1 MLFLLNT
8 PEYTNVQSNTTKV
21 KVHLKNGVAE
31 ILDQHQDLMGRVEN
45 NIVEIE
51 TNFENKTE
59 KNLFVLQD
67 AVFIVST
74 KGLDKKLEK
83 KTSVYV
89 YAKNVKEINSRLDKI
104 SAHSMSDKKINKQ
117 LLIDKISLQKSKL
130 PGILGESFI
139 ILIFIAITEIIFI
152 SFFGSR
158 YMSLDTNNLK
168 QEIIKN
174 FKEYSDKIN

>member
-31 ILDQHQDLMGRVEN
+31 ILDLHQDLMGRVEN

-51 TNFENKTE
+51 TNFENKIE

-74 KGLDKKLEK
+74 KGLDKKLDK

-89 YAKNVKEINSRLDKI
+89 YAKNVKEINSRLAIDEITKQYE
-104 SAHSMSDKKINKQ
+104 KKAS
-117 LLIDKISLQKSKL
+117 LLETESLKLSPQNDEKLENSIKSKVFML
-130 PGILGESFI
+130 NQDAEF
-139 ILIFIAITEIIFI
+139 
-152 SFFGSR
+152 
-158 YMSLDTNNLK
+158 LK
-168 QEIIKN
+168 KVLTLAKQPK
-174 FKEYSDKIN
+174 

>member
-74 KGLDKKLEK
+74 KGLDKKLDK

-89 YAKNVKEINSRLDKI
+89 YAKNVKEINSRLAIDEITKQYEKK
-104 SAHSMSDKKINKQ
+104 MS
-117 LLIDKISLQKSKL
+117 LLETETLKLSSQNNEKLENSIKSK
-130 PGILGESFI
+130 
-139 ILIFIAITEIIFI
+139 IFMLNEDTEF
-152 SFFGSR
+152 
-158 YMSLDTNNLK
+158 LK
-168 QEIIKN
+168 KVLTLAKQPK
-174 FKEYSDKIN
+174 

>member
-74 KGLDKKLEK
+74 KGIDKKLDK

-89 YAKNVKEINSRLDKI
+89 YAKNVKEINSRLAIDEITKQYEKK
-104 SAHSMSDKKINKQ
+104 MS
-117 LLIDKISLQKSKL
+117 LLETETLKLSSQNSEKLENSIKSK
-130 PGILGESFI
+130 
-139 ILIFIAITEIIFI
+139 IFMLNEDTEF
-152 SFFGSR
+152 
-158 YMSLDTNNLK
+158 LK
-168 QEIIKN
+168 KVLTLAKQPK
-174 FKEYSDKIN
+174 

>member
-31 ILDQHQDLMGRVEN
+31 ILDLHQDLMGRVEN

-51 TNFENKTE
+51 TNFENKIE

-74 KGLDKKLEK
+74 KGLDKKLDK

-89 YAKNVKEINSRLDKI
+89 YAKNVKEINSRLAIDEITKQYE
-104 SAHSMSDKKINKQ
+104 KKAS
-117 LLIDKISLQKSKL
+117 LLETESLKLSPQNDEKLENSIKSKVFML
-130 PGILGESFI
+130 NQDAEF
-139 ILIFIAITEIIFI
+139 
-152 SFFGSR
+152 
-158 YMSLDTNNLK
+158 LK
-168 QEIIKN
+168 KVLTLARQPK
-174 FKEYSDKIN
+174 

>member
-59 KNLFVLQD
+59 TNLFVLQD

-89 YAKNVKEINSRLDKI
+89 YAKNVKEINSRLAIDEITKQYEKKQSLLETETLKL
-104 SAHSMSDKKINKQ
+104 SAQNSEKLESSI
-117 LLIDKISLQKSKL
+117 KSK
-130 PGILGESFI
+130 
-139 ILIFIAITEIIFI
+139 IFALNDDVEF
-152 SFFGSR
+152 
-158 YMSLDTNNLK
+158 LKKVLNLSK
-168 QEIIKN
+168 QTK
-174 FKEYSDKIN
+174 

>member
-89 YAKNVKEINSRLDKI
+89 YAKNVKEINSRLAIDEITKQYEKKV
-104 SAHSMSDKKINKQ
+104 SLLETETLKLSPQNSDKLESSI
-117 LLIDKISLQKSKL
+117 KSK
-130 PGILGESFI
+130 
-139 ILIFIAITEIIFI
+139 IFMLNEDAEFLKKVL
-152 SFFGSR
+152 
-158 YMSLDTNNLK
+158 SLAK
-168 QEIIKN
+168 QPK
-174 FKEYSDKIN
+174 

>member
-74 KGLDKKLEK
+74 KGLDKKLDK

-89 YAKNVKEINSRLDKI
+89 YAKNVKEINSRLAVDEI
-104 SAHSMSDKKINKQ
+104 TKQ
-117 LLIDKISLQKSKL
+117 YEKKISLLETETLKLSAQNSEKLESSIKSK
-130 PGILGESFI
+130 
-139 ILIFIAITEIIFI
+139 IFMLNEDAEF
-152 SFFGSR
+152 
-158 YMSLDTNNLK
+158 LK
-168 QEIIKN
+168 KVLTLAKQPK
-174 FKEYSDKIN
+174 

>member
-74 KGLDKKLEK
+74 KGLDKKLDK

-89 YAKNVKEINSRLDKI
+89 YAKNVKEINSRLAVDEITKQYEKKMSLLETETLKL
-104 SAHSMSDKKINKQ
+104 SAQNSEKLESSI
-117 LLIDKISLQKSKL
+117 KSK
-130 PGILGESFI
+130 
-139 ILIFIAITEIIFI
+139 IFMLNEDAEF
-152 SFFGSR
+152 
-158 YMSLDTNNLK
+158 LK
-168 QEIIKN
+168 KVLTLAKQPK
-174 FKEYSDKIN
+174 

>member
-74 KGLDKKLEK
+74 KGLDKKLDK

-89 YAKNVKEINSRLDKI
+89 YAKNVKEINSRLAIDEITKQYEKKMSLLETETLKL
-104 SAHSMSDKKINKQ
+104 SAQNSEKLESSI
-117 LLIDKISLQKSKL
+117 KSK
-130 PGILGESFI
+130 
-139 ILIFIAITEIIFI
+139 IFMLNEDAEF
-152 SFFGSR
+152 
-158 YMSLDTNNLK
+158 LK
-168 QEIIKN
+168 KVLTLAKQPK
-174 FKEYSDKIN
+174 

>member
-74 KGLDKKLEK
+74 KGLDKKLDK

-89 YAKNVKEINSRLDKI
+89 YAKNVKEINSRLAIDEITKQYEKKMSLLETETLKL
-104 SAHSMSDKKINKQ
+104 SAQNSEKLENSI
-117 LLIDKISLQKSKL
+117 KSK
-130 PGILGESFI
+130 
-139 ILIFIAITEIIFI
+139 IFMLNEDTEF
-152 SFFGSR
+152 
-158 YMSLDTNNLK
+158 LK
-168 QEIIKN
+168 KVLALAKQPK
-174 FKEYSDKIN
+174 

>member
-1 MLFLLNT
+1 
-8 PEYTNVQSNTTKV
+8 
-21 KVHLKNGVAE
+21 
-31 ILDQHQDLMGRVEN
+31 MGRVEN

-89 YAKNVKEINSRLDKI
+89 YAKNVKEINSRLAIDEITKQYEKKV
-104 SAHSMSDKKINKQ
+104 SLLETETLKLSPQNSDKLESSI
-117 LLIDKISLQKSKL
+117 KSK
-130 PGILGESFI
+130 
-139 ILIFIAITEIIFI
+139 IFMLNEDAEFLKKVL
-152 SFFGSR
+152 
-158 YMSLDTNNLK
+158 SLAK
-168 QEIIKN
+168 QPK
-174 FKEYSDKIN
+174 

>member
-74 KGLDKKLEK
+74 KGLDKKLDK

-89 YAKNVKEINSRLDKI
+89 YAKNVKEINSRLAIDEITKQYEKK
-104 SAHSMSDKKINKQ
+104 MS
-117 LLIDKISLQKSKL
+117 LLETETLKLSSQNSEKLENSIKSK
-130 PGILGESFI
+130 
-139 ILIFIAITEIIFI
+139 IFMLNEDTEF
-152 SFFGSR
+152 
-158 YMSLDTNNLK
+158 LK
-168 QEIIKN
+168 KVLTLAKQPK
-174 FKEYSDKIN
+174 

>member
-74 KGLDKKLEK
+74 KGLDKKLDK

-89 YAKNVKEINSRLDKI
+89 YAKNVKEINSRLAVDEITKQYEKKLSLLETETLKL
-104 SAHSMSDKKINKQ
+104 SAQNSEKLENSI
-117 LLIDKISLQKSKL
+117 KSK
-130 PGILGESFI
+130 
-139 ILIFIAITEIIFI
+139 IFMLNEDTEF
-152 SFFGSR
+152 
-158 YMSLDTNNLK
+158 LK
-168 QEIIKN
+168 KVLTLAKQSK
-174 FKEYSDKIN
+174 

>member
-74 KGLDKKLEK
+74 KGLDKKLDK

-89 YAKNVKEINSRLDKI
+89 YAKNVKEINSRLAIDEITKQYEKKLSLLETETLKL
-104 SAHSMSDKKINKQ
+104 SAQNSEKLENSI
-117 LLIDKISLQKSKL
+117 KSK
-130 PGILGESFI
+130 
-139 ILIFIAITEIIFI
+139 IFMLNEDTEF
-152 SFFGSR
+152 
-158 YMSLDTNNLK
+158 LK
-168 QEIIKN
+168 KVLTLAKQPK
-174 FKEYSDKIN
+174 

>member
-89 YAKNVKEINSRLDKI
+89 YAKNVKEINSRLAIDEITKQYEKKVSLLETETLKLSPQNGDKLESSI
-104 SAHSMSDKKINKQ
+104 
-117 LLIDKISLQKSKL
+117 KSK
-130 PGILGESFI
+130 
-139 ILIFIAITEIIFI
+139 IFMLNEDAEFLKKVL
-152 SFFGSR
+152 
-158 YMSLDTNNLK
+158 SLAK
-168 QEIIKN
+168 QPK
-174 FKEYSDKIN
+174 

>member
-31 ILDQHQDLMGRVEN
+31 ILDLHQDLMGRVDN
-45 NIVEIE
+45 NIIEIE

-74 KGLDKKLEK
+74 KGLDKKLDK
-83 KTSVYV
+83 KTSVYI
-89 YAKNVKEINSRLDKI
+89 YAKNAKEINSRLAIDEITKQYE
-104 SAHSMSDKKINKQ
+104 KKAS
-117 LLIDKISLQKSKL
+117 LLETESLKLSPQNDEKLENSIKSK
-130 PGILGESFI
+130 
-139 ILIFIAITEIIFI
+139 IFMLNQDTEF
-152 SFFGSR
+152 
-158 YMSLDTNNLK
+158 LK
-168 QEIIKN
+168 KVLTLAKQPK
-174 FKEYSDKIN
+174 

>member
-59 KNLFVLQD
+59 TNLFVLQD

-89 YAKNVKEINSRLDKI
+89 YAKNVKEINSRLAIDEITKQYE
-104 SAHSMSDKKINKQ
+104 KKQ
-117 LLIDKISLQKSKL
+117 SLLETETLKLSTQNSEKLESSIKSK
-130 PGILGESFI
+130 
-139 ILIFIAITEIIFI
+139 IFALNDDVEF
-152 SFFGSR
+152 
-158 YMSLDTNNLK
+158 LK
-168 QEIIKN
+168 KVLTLSKQPK
-174 FKEYSDKIN
+174 

>member
-74 KGLDKKLEK
+74 KGLDKKLDK

-89 YAKNVKEINSRLDKI
+89 YAKNVKEINSRLAIDEITKQYEKK
-104 SAHSMSDKKINKQ
+104 MS
-117 LLIDKISLQKSKL
+117 LLETESLKLSSQNSEKLENSIKSK
-130 PGILGESFI
+130 
-139 ILIFIAITEIIFI
+139 IFMLNEDAEFLKKVL
-152 SFFGSR
+152 
-158 YMSLDTNNLK
+158 SLAK
-168 QEIIKN
+168 QPK
-174 FKEYSDKIN
+174 

>member
-74 KGLDKKLEK
+74 KGLDKKLDK

-89 YAKNVKEINSRLDKI
+89 YAKNVKEINSRLAIDEITKQYE
-104 SAHSMSDKKINKQ
+104 KKVS
-117 LLIDKISLQKSKL
+117 LLETETLKLSSQNSEKLENSIKSK
-130 PGILGESFI
+130 
-139 ILIFIAITEIIFI
+139 IFMLNEDTEF
-152 SFFGSR
+152 
-158 YMSLDTNNLK
+158 LK
-168 QEIIKN
+168 KVLTLAKQPK
-174 FKEYSDKIN
+174 

>member
-51 TNFENKTE
+51 TNFENKIET
-59 KNLFVLQD
+59 NLFVLQD

-89 YAKNVKEINSRLDKI
+89 YAKNVKEINSRLAIDEITKQYEKKQSLLETETLKL
-104 SAHSMSDKKINKQ
+104 SAQNSEKLESSI
-117 LLIDKISLQKSKL
+117 KSK
-130 PGILGESFI
+130 
-139 ILIFIAITEIIFI
+139 IFALNDDVEF
-152 SFFGSR
+152 
-158 YMSLDTNNLK
+158 LKKVLNLSK
-168 QEIIKN
+168 QTK
-174 FKEYSDKIN
+174 

>member
-74 KGLDKKLEK
+74 KGLDKKLDK

-89 YAKNVKEINSRLDKI
+89 YAKNVKEINSRLAIDEITKQYE
-104 SAHSMSDKKINKQ
+104 KKLS
-117 LLIDKISLQKSKL
+117 LLETETLKLSSQNNEKLENSIKSK
-130 PGILGESFI
+130 
-139 ILIFIAITEIIFI
+139 IFMLNEDTEF
-152 SFFGSR
+152 
-158 YMSLDTNNLK
+158 LK
-168 QEIIKN
+168 KVLTLAKQPK
-174 FKEYSDKIN
+174 

>member
-74 KGLDKKLEK
+74 KGLDKKLDK

-89 YAKNVKEINSRLDKI
+89 YAKNVKEINSRLAIDEITKQYEKKMSLLETETLKL
-104 SAHSMSDKKINKQ
+104 SAQNSEKLENSI
-117 LLIDKISLQKSKL
+117 KSK
-130 PGILGESFI
+130 
-139 ILIFIAITEIIFI
+139 IFMLNEDTEF
-152 SFFGSR
+152 
-158 YMSLDTNNLK
+158 LK
-168 QEIIKN
+168 KVLTLAKQPK
-174 FKEYSDKIN
+174 

>member
-74 KGLDKKLEK
+74 KGLDKKLDK

-89 YAKNVKEINSRLDKI
+89 YAKNVKEINSRLAVDEITKQYEKKLSLLETETLKL
-104 SAHSMSDKKINKQ
+104 SAQNSEKLESSI
-117 LLIDKISLQKSKL
+117 KSK
-130 PGILGESFI
+130 
-139 ILIFIAITEIIFI
+139 IFMLNEDAEFLKKV
-152 SFFGSR
+152 
-158 YMSLDTNNLK
+158 LDLEK
-168 QEIIKN
+168 QPK
-174 FKEYSDKIN
+174 

>member
-74 KGLDKKLEK
+74 KGLDKKLDK

-89 YAKNVKEINSRLDKI
+89 YAKNVKEINSRLAVDEITKQYEKKLSLLETETLKL
-104 SAHSMSDKKINKQ
+104 SAQNSEKLESSI
-117 LLIDKISLQKSKL
+117 KSK
-130 PGILGESFI
+130 
-139 ILIFIAITEIIFI
+139 IFMLNEDAEF
-152 SFFGSR
+152 
-158 YMSLDTNNLK
+158 LK
-168 QEIIKN
+168 KVLTLAKQPK
-174 FKEYSDKIN
+174 

>member
-74 KGLDKKLEK
+74 KGLDKKLDK

-89 YAKNVKEINSRLDKI
+89 YAKNVKEINSRLAIDEITKQY
-104 SAHSMSDKKINKQ
+104 DKKMS
-117 LLIDKISLQKSKL
+117 LLETETLKLSAQNSEKLESSIKSK
-130 PGILGESFI
+130 
-139 ILIFIAITEIIFI
+139 IFMLNEDAEF
-152 SFFGSR
+152 
-158 YMSLDTNNLK
+158 LK
-168 QEIIKN
+168 KVLTLAKQPK
-174 FKEYSDKIN
+174 